1 MKSKQLYSQYKGL
14 RGAKT
19 PQARAQRRSLVSQI
33 AAARRAERGVGKFA
47 EPVNPMA
54 PGKFAKPLRPPPSPQ
69 VPNIGA
75 RPSVVPQPPISV
87 TGPIDL
93 TKLRPAPNLN
103 QDKYGAGMMPPRTS
117 DYPTVPSPRSED
129 YPIAINDLM
138 NRGQILT
145 GEKPMNRGQIL
156 TGEKPMVPN
165 QDPAS
170 LRRQEAE
177 YENQRRMALEAFMRR
192 MAGQVYPR

>member
-1 MKSKQLYSQYKGL
+1 MDSKQLYSQYKGL
-14 RGAKT
+14 QGAKT
-19 PQARAQRRSLVSQI
+19 PQAQEQRRSLVGQI

-54 PGKFAKPLRPPPSPQ
+54 PGKFAEPLRPPPRPQ
-69 VPNIGA
+69 MPDIGA
-75 RPSVVPQPPISV
+75 RPNVVPQPPISV

-103 QDKYGAGMMPPRTS
+103 QDKYGAGMMPPRAS

-129 YPIAINDLM
+129 YPIAINDL
-138 NRGQILT
+138 
-145 GEKPMNRGQIL
+145 MNRGQIL